1 MAFKISFRRLA
12 EVRVLHGFYLE
23 NGVKDSFFK
32 LSEAEKTQRLIKSGY
47 DIRRDIDI
55 KPTDEC
61 ALFLKNHKI
70 VFLPTVMGFTLAIEV
85 DEVTGKLKPKARFP
99 NEWRLAFEVNIKN
112 PNWVTFT
119 NTKIKT
125 ASSPLRLY
133 WTNTVDNT
141 QNAKLSLSAPLAD
154 FDASQ
159 AYEMGE
165 WVVKDKQ
172 NKQAQLNNNEW
183 FAVRP
188 YLDYTTEADRRALP
202 RQCKFSPFVPLTTKV
217 EVLLTK
223 INDKNT
229 PPFEAKWV
237 IKSDSDTPLSIIG
250 LDLRVNPK
258 DKNLIDKG
266 LYNLAIRCEDKK
278 GVGLTKVYNNIVLT
292 DGIKSSSFGLIEL
305 VQKGNVR
312 LLDTEGAVITDKDI
326 LKGGR
331 VFEIRLQN
339 RITYWQYIER
349 KEGVLNKDAEHTN
362 KKVLGDTL
370 LTVEPYPLT
379 NAHLPIDFTETNQ
392 LPSPTRL
399 SIREKDSRYITD
411 IMY

>member
-23 NGVKDSFFK
+23 NGVIKSFFE

-47 DIRRDIDI
+47 DIRRDLDI

-70 VFLPTVMGFTLAIEV
+70 IFLPTILGFTLVIEV
-85 DEVTGKLKPKARFP
+85 VEVNGKMKPKAKFP
-99 NEWRLAFEVNIKN
+99 NEWRLAFEVKIKN

-119 NTKIKT
+119 NTKIKS

-133 WTNTVDNT
+133 WTNSVDNT
-141 QNAKLSLSAPLAD
+141 QKAKLSLSAPLAD

-159 AYEMGE
+159 EYEMGE

-172 NKQAQLNNNEW
+172 NKQAQVNNSEW

-188 YLDYTTEADRRALP
+188 YFDYTTEADRRALP
-202 RQCKFSPFVPLTTKV
+202 RQCKFSPFVPSTTKV
-217 EVLLTK
+217 EVVLTK
-223 INDKNT
+223 INDKST

-250 LDLRVNPK
+250 VDFSVNPK
-258 DKNLIDKG
+258 DKTLINSG
-266 LYNLAIRCEDKK
+266 LYNLDIRCSNKK
-278 GVGLTKVYNNIVLT
+278 GIGETRSFKNIALV
-292 DGIKSSSFGLIEL
+292 DGIKPSCFGLIEL
-305 VQKGNVR
+305 IQKGDVR
-312 LLDTEGAVITDKDI
+312 LLDTEGAVITSSNI
-326 LKGGR
+326 LEGGR

-339 RITYWQYIER
+339 RITFWQY
-349 KEGVLNKDAEHTN
+349 KDSEGKKLN
-362 KKVLGDTL
+362 
-370 LTVEPYPLT
+370 
-379 NAHLPIDFTETNQ
+379 
-392 LPSPTRL
+392 
-399 SIREKDSRYITD
+399 EKDDVGQNILDETLMTLKPYGLTQTQISIGSAGD
-411 IMY
+411 IKLLSPERLNIVEKNNRFYSEVEV